1 MPTETRLKSGCTLL
15 DEATGGGLVAGEIVQ
30 IYGPSGAGKTTLAM
44 QYSIEAARQEFQT
57 VYVNVGRAFSID
69 RFRQMASSDFNIV
82 APRLFITA
90 PSKFSQQGEFFDLFD
105 TICPPNPRLLVVDT
119 IASLYRKE
127 LGDFSRNIMLSRLL
141 NRQLG
146 TIASIAKRH
155 NLTVLLLNQVRGDM
169 ESLDGFHPMANS
181 IISFWSTTTIRI
193 KKAESMGHREFK
205 IFIRNANTP
214 IEFIVELGDSGFR

>member
-15 DEATGGGLVAGEIVQ
+15 DEAMGGGLVPGEIVQ

-44 QYSIEAARQEFQT
+44 QYSIEAARQGFQII
-57 VYVNVGRAFSID
+57 YVNVGRAFSIY
-69 RFRQMASSDFNIV
+69 RFRQMASSDFDLV
-82 APRLFITA
+82 APRLFITS
-90 PSKFSQQGEFFDLFD
+90 PTKFSQQGEFFDMFE
-105 TICPPNPRLLVVDT
+105 TICPPNTHLLVVDT
-119 IASLYRKE
+119 IVSLYRKE

-146 TIASIAKRH
+146 AIATIAKRG
-155 NLTVLLLNQVRGDM
+155 NITALLLNQVRGDM

-181 IISFWSTTTIRI
+181 IISFWCTTTIRI

-205 IFIRNANTP
+205 LFTGNANAP
-214 IEFIVELGDSGFR
+214 IEFIVKLNDSGFV